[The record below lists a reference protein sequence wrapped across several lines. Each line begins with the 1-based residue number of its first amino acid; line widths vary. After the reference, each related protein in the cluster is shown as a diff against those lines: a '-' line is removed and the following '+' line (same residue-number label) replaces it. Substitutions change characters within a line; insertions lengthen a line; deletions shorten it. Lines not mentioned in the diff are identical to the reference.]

1 MAQPSGSLSED
12 IDPITKLKGLSQ
24 EQMVSLLT
32 ELMHK
37 RPEIREDVKRSMP
50 EPDIAAM
57 EENLNY
63 LKRNIYKS
71 LPNTRLESKTDSMAY
86 NRVST
91 HLLAFKKA
99 ITDQGKKLCD
109 SHSWVALLDHSVMA
123 WSYVKSTPVWDNQP
137 HNNIRRQCFKLLA
150 ANALQAIKRGLW
162 SAEACGKLK
171 DKMATMEKDS
181 EDIGLCIKQLD
192 LIINNG
198 NLPSNLDTQNNPE

>member
-1 MAQPSGSLSED
+1 MG
-12 IDPITKLKGLSQ
+12 Q
-24 EQMVSLLT
+24 EQMGSLLT

-37 RPEIREDVKRSMP
+37 RPEIREEVKRSMP

-99 ITDQGKKLCD
+99 VSDQGKRLCD
-109 SHSWVALLDHSVMA
+109 VHAWVSVVGHCVMA
-123 WSYVKSTPVWDNQP
+123 
-137 HNNIRRQCFKLLA
+137 
-150 ANALQAIKRGLW
+150 
-162 SAEACGKLK
+162 
-171 DKMATMEKDS
+171 
-181 EDIGLCIKQLD
+181 
-192 LIINNG
+192 
-198 NLPSNLDTQNNPE
+198 